1 MARIKIKDLPRNK
14 TMNQEEMKQIK
25 AGGGIGSSGSGFGLG
40 FLAKPWVLSGT
51 VAAAIAIP
59 LAISNDDDDAS

>member
-14 TMNQEEMKQIK
+14 KIKPEEMRLIQ
-25 AGGGIGSSGSGFGLG
+25 GGGRFGRGRSS
-40 FLAKPWVLSGT
+40 FLSNPWVLGGI

-59 LAISNDDDDAS
+59 LAIHDDDEGS

>member
-14 TMNQEEMKQIK
+14 RIKQEEMKQIK
-25 AGGGIGSSGSGFGLG
+25 GGGGSGWMFGPCFPNIWPKIG
-40 FLAKPWVLSGT
+40 I

-59 LAISNDDDDAS
+59 LAELRDDDDSS